1 MRRLLVFAALAA
13 VLLLGAAWLYRQQA
27 HAPRKANFVI
37 FGGLTEVELRG
48 TSEETAATVFGAI
61 GELLQRDQRAWHPW
75 EISDLMR
82 LNAAIAQGE
91 PYRTSPEL
99 GGLLRRAQQAYAAS
113 DGLFNAAIGSL
124 VDLWGFHTSEFP
136 ITAPPPPQQNID
148 ATLATRPRM
157 DQLTIAD
164 DGTVVSTNRAI
175 QLDLNG
181 LAEGYAAEQISELL
195 QRHGVADALINVGG
209 DVFALGRAGD
219 RPWRVGIRSPQRED
233 FAGAEIQDGEAL
245 FTSGNYNKYRE
256 DAGQRWGHVLD
267 PRTGQPARGVAAV
280 TVIHDDP
287 VVADVAATSLTIAG
301 TTDLVRIA
309 RSLGIACALLVTDD
323 GTVWMTP
330 AMQRRL
336 VFAVPPAKVQIT
348 EMLGAEC
355 GRRKP
360 APGPQAGVAA
370 R

>member
-13 VLLLGAAWLYRQQA
+13 ALLLGAAWLYRQQQA
-27 HAPRKANFVI
+27 QAPRKASFVI

-48 TSEETAATVFGAI
+48 TSEQTAATVFGAI

-113 DGLFNAAIGSL
+113 GGLFNAAIGGL
-124 VDLWGFHTSEFP
+124 VDLWGFHTSEYP
-136 ITAPPPPQQNID
+136 IMSPPPPQQNID

-157 DQLTIAD
+157 DQLTIAA

-181 LAEGYAAEQISELL
+181 LAEGYAAEQIAELL

-209 DVFALGRAGD
+209 DVLALGRAGD
-219 RPWRVGIRSPQRED
+219 RPWRVGIRAPQRED
-233 FAGAEIQDGEAL
+233 FAGADLQGREAL

-267 PRTGQPARGVAAV
+267 PRTGQPARGTAVV

-287 VVADVAATSLTIAG
+287 VIADVAATSLMIAG
-301 TTDLVRIA
+301 TADIVRIA
-309 RSLGIACALLVTDD
+309 RSLGVACVLLVTDE

-336 VFAVPPAKVQIT
+336 VFAEPPKNVQIT
-348 EMLGAEC
+348 QDLGAGC
-355 GRRKP
+355 G
-360 APGPQAGVAA
+360 AA
-370 R
+370 TREK